1 MTWLQRYRINRFLR
15 DSVWLPP
22 LLGMVVAL
30 LVHPLVRRADQILDL
45 KAAIGPESA
54 RAVLAALASSMLTFI
69 VFVFSIML
77 VTVQL
82 ASAQLTPR
90 IIATFFR
97 SGILRFS
104 LTVFVFAFA
113 YTLMA
118 LSRIEDTVPQISVW
132 IATYSSAA
140 CVGIF
145 LYMIDRVGKSLRP
158 VSVLTRVGNTGQE
171 VIQDVYPLPVAGTED
186 APSNVALVPE
196 GATSRTVKTNRTGVV
211 LAFDVA
217 GLVELARRADCLIEF
232 VPQVGDFVTSGGP
245 LFRLYGGGE
254 VVSDSLLDQAVA
266 IGPERTMEQD
276 PEFAFRIIVDI
287 AAKALSPAIN
297 DPTTAVLALDQIHR
311 LLRAVGERQLD
322 TGRIHDAHRAAAAR
336 LSHAGLGRLRQPGD
350 HRDQAVWRQQ
360 HSDRPPD
367 ACDAGK
373 PDRDGAAASSGSAAR
388 GTGASRSWRGTG
400 FPRSR
405 RPRSRRLR
413 RFAGCRRS
421 NVIREGAMVSI
432 ASSGCF
438 LTIERRL

>member
-30 LVHPLVRRADQILDL
+30 LAHPLVRRADQILDL

-113 YTLMA
+113 YSLLA

-145 LYMIDRVGKSLRP
+145 IYMIDRVGKSLRP

-171 VIQDVYPLPVAGTED
+171 VINGVYPLPVAGTED
-186 APSNVALVPE
+186 ARSNMALVPE
-196 GATSRTVKTNRTGVV
+196 TTTSRTVKTKRTGVV

-217 GLVELARRADCLIEF
+217 GLVELARRADCLIEL
-232 VPQVGDFVTSGGP
+232 VPQVGDFVTSGGT

-254 VVSDSLLDQAVA
+254 VVSDNLLDQAVA
-266 IGPERTMEQD
+266 IGPERTMELD

-322 TGRIHDAHRAAAAR
+322 TGRILDDT
-336 LSHAGLGRLRQPGD
+336 GRLRLAYHTPDWEDFVSLAITEIRQFGGNSIQIVRRMRAMLENLIETVPP
-350 HRDQAVWRQQ
+350 HRAILLHVELELLGRGVERDFRDPE
-360 HSDRPPD
+360 DRI
-367 ACDAGK
+367 
-373 PDRDGAAASSGSAAR
+373 RAASSDSLGV
-388 GTGASRSWRGTG
+388 GGAT
-400 FPRSR
+400 
-405 RPRSRRLR
+405 
-413 RFAGCRRS
+413 
-421 NVIREGAMVSI
+421 
-432 ASSGCF
+432 
-438 LTIERRL
+438 

>member
-145 LYMIDRVGKSLRP
+145 LYMIDHVGKSLRP
-158 VSVLTRVGNTGQE
+158 VSVLTRIGNTGQE
-171 VIQDVYPLPVAGTED
+171 VIHDVYPLPVAGTED

-196 GATSRTVKTNRTGVV
+196 GTTSRTVKTNRTGVV

-322 TGRIHDAHRAAAAR
+322 TGRIDDAT
-336 LSHAGLGRLRQPGD
+336 GRLRLAYRTPDWEDFVSLAITEIRQFGGNSIQIVRRMRAMLENLIETVPP
-350 HRDQAVWRQQ
+350 HRAVLLRAELELLGRGVERDFRDPE
-360 HSDRPPD
+360 DRI
-367 ACDAGK
+367 
-373 PDRDGAAASSGSAAR
+373 RAASADSLGV
-388 GTGASRSWRGTG
+388 GGAT
-400 FPRSR
+400 
-405 RPRSRRLR
+405 
-413 RFAGCRRS
+413 
-421 NVIREGAMVSI
+421 
-432 ASSGCF
+432 
-438 LTIERRL
+438 

>member
-22 LLGMVVAL
+22 LLAMVVAL
-30 LVHPLVRRADQILDL
+30 LVHPLVRRADQILGL

-77 VTVQL
+77 VSVQL

-97 SGILRFS
+97 SGILRFA

-158 VSVLTRVGNTGQE
+158 VSVLTLVGNTGQE
-171 VIQDVYPLPVAGTED
+171 VIHDVYPRSVAGAEH
-186 APSNVALVPE
+186 APSNIALVPE

-232 VPQVGDFVTSGGP
+232 VPQVGDFVTSGSP

-254 VVSDSLLDQAVA
+254 VVSDSLLDQTVA

-322 TGRIHDAHRAAAAR
+322 TGRIHDDTERLRLAYRTPDWEDFVSLAITEIRQFGGNSIQIVRRMRAMLENLIEAVPPHRAVLLRAE
-336 LSHAGLGRLRQPGD
+336 LELLGRGVE
-350 HRDQAVWRQQ
+350 RDFRDPE
-360 HSDRPPD
+360 DRI
-367 ACDAGK
+367 
-373 PDRDGAAASSGSAAR
+373 RAASGDSLGV
-388 GTGASRSWRGTG
+388 GGAK
-400 FPRSR
+400 
-405 RPRSRRLR
+405 
-413 RFAGCRRS
+413 
-421 NVIREGAMVSI
+421 
-432 ASSGCF
+432 
-438 LTIERRL
+438 